1 MYQST
6 YLSVRVHTEEEAM
19 SIEPENTVDIML
31 WLIDVYDLGQSAV
44 CAQAVEK
51 LILKHFHMLHERVP
65 GMLPRWTKGMMAWV
79 TYLNALEPD
88 YTYDEDWV
96 IQNNFMIKKDPESWS
111 VEDMLTTLDAISMRW
126 KNSHGLNRK
135 KLDQYL
141 HCIWSCAKKY
151 TLNLHTHID
160 QGLKEG
166 EYMKIHPKQ
175 IMACLSRFYW
185 FKKTIHMFDMYTRK
199 EKKIGSNNFFQ
210 HELRH
215 FVLRKFRDELLTD
228 VWETVPFYGDKE
240 ISGHDSLGEN
250 ISTYSAIYKR
260 HPVCLLQRI
269 QQRVL
274 YEEPKDVRKHYKD
287 AVDLKIIQTYFQNNH
302 KIDFK
307 KFFFCSEKNHTKHT
321 MAVKQSIVPVIV
333 ESFKRYS
340 VIHHGKAYCHGSIE
354 DVFPVWVHFA
364 DKPHGLNISDLKH
377 KMFSEQTKTAEGSI
391 YELSV

>member
-6 YLSVRVHTEEEAM
+6 YLSVRVHTENEALG
-19 SIEPENTVDIML
+19 IEPENTVDIML
-31 WLIDVYDLGQSAV
+31 WLIDVYDLGQSAK
-44 CAQAVEK
+44 CAQAVEN
-51 LILKHFHMLHERVP
+51 LILKKFHMLHERIP

-88 YTYDEDWV
+88 YTYDEEWV
-96 IQNNFMIKKDPESWS
+96 IENNFMIKKNPESWS

-126 KNSHGLNRK
+126 KNAHILDRK
-135 KLDQYL
+135 KLHQYL

-151 TLNLHTHID
+151 TLNLHPHIE

-166 EYMKIHPKQ
+166 EHMKIHPKQ

-185 FKKTIHMFDMYTRK
+185 FKKTIQMFDMYTRT
-199 EKKIGSNNFFQ
+199 EKKISCNNFFQ

-228 VWETVPFYGDKE
+228 VWESVPFYGDKE

-250 ISTYSAIYKR
+250 ISTYSAVYKR

-287 AVDLKIIQTYFQNNH
+287 SVDLKIIQTYFQNNH
-302 KIDFK
+302 KVDFK
-307 KFFFCSEKNHTKHT
+307 KFFFCNEKNHTKHT
-321 MAVKQSIVPVIV
+321 VAVKQSIVPVIV
-333 ESFKRYS
+333 ESFKKYS
-340 VIHHGKAYCHGSIE
+340 VIHQGKAYCHGSIE